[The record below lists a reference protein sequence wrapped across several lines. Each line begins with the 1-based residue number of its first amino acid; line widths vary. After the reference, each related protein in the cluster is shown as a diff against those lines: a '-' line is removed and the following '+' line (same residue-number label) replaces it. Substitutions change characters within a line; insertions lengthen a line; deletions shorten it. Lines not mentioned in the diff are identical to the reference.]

1 MLDSS
6 TVGAEQKAIAQNE
19 ITKINNTKN
28 AIMIAE
34 NLLKTKGFNN
44 ALILVNDANI
54 NVIVGF
60 DELTTEQIAQIQN
73 IISREMKANIENI
86 HISNK

>member
-1 MLDSS
+1 MLDSD

-28 AIMIAE
+28 AIMISE
-34 NLLKTKGFNN
+34 NLIKTKGFNDV
-44 ALILVNDANI
+44 LILVNDINI
-54 NVIVGF
+54 NVIVNSE
-60 DELTTEQIAQIQN
+60 ELTTEEIAQIQN
-73 IISREMKANIENI
+73 IISREMKASIENI